1 MQHRRANKMMCCLAN
16 VSGKVQGVYFRASC
30 QQQAID
36 LQLSGYAKNLADGD
50 VEVLMC
56 GEKDNIDKM
65 LKWLSEGPETA
76 EVKNVV
82 HNEVPWQEHNHFS
95 IG

>member
-1 MQHRRANKMMCCLAN
+1 MAMCCLAN

-30 QQQAID
+30 QQMAID

-50 VEVLMC
+50 VQVLMC
-56 GEKDNIDKM
+56 GEEQNVKQM
-65 LKWLSEGPETA
+65 LNWLEQGPSQA
-76 EVKNVV
+76 EVANVQSNQV
-82 HNEVPWQEHNHFS
+82 DYQALNHFS

>member
-1 MQHRRANKMMCCLAN
+1 MAICCLAN

-30 QQQAID
+30 QQMAID

-50 VEVLMC
+50 VQVLVC
-56 GEKDNIDKM
+56 GEEDNVNKM
-65 LKWLSEGPETA
+65 LEWLKEGPSQA
-76 EVKNVV
+76 EVANVT
-82 HNEVPWQEHNHFS
+82 HNQVEYQSLNHFS

>member
-1 MQHRRANKMMCCLAN
+1 MMCCLAN

-30 QQQAID
+30 QQMAID

-50 VEVLMC
+50 VQVLMC
-56 GEKDNIDKM
+56 GEKFNIEQM
-65 LKWLSEGPETA
+65 LTWLAKGPKNA
-76 EVKNVV
+76 EVQNVE
-82 HNEVPWQEHNHFS
+82 HSEVPWQEHNHFS

>member
-1 MQHRRANKMMCCLAN
+1 MTICCLAN

-30 QQQAID
+30 QQMAID

-50 VEVLMC
+50 VQVLIC
-56 GEKDNIDKM
+56 GEKHNVEQM
-65 LKWLSEGPETA
+65 LNWLEQGPEQA
-76 EVKNVV
+76 QVSEVKS
-82 HNEVPWQEHNHFS
+82 HEVPYQTLNHFS

>member
-1 MQHRRANKMMCCLAN
+1 MAICCLAN

-30 QQQAID
+30 QQKAID

-50 VEVLMC
+50 VQVMVC
-56 GEKDNIDKM
+56 GEESNVNQM
-65 LKWLSEGPETA
+65 LEWLSHGPSKA
-76 EVKNVV
+76 EVSAVQ
-82 HNEVPWQEHNHFS
+82 HNQVDYQSYNHFS

>member
-1 MQHRRANKMMCCLAN
+1 MAICCLAN

-30 QQQAID
+30 QQMAID

-50 VEVLMC
+50 VQVLIC
-56 GEKDNIDKM
+56 GEEDNVNKM
-65 LKWLSEGPETA
+65 LDWLAEGPSEA
-76 EVKNVV
+76 EVSNVS
-82 HNEVPWQEHNHFS
+82 HNQVEYQSLNHFS